1 IMNQR
6 NIWQRIVGTIV
17 TVVVLGGAIYFFT
30 MSKSQQSAP
39 REAIMLDA
47 SSAKSTYKAG
57 EEIRV
62 DAHLKNSGEVD
73 TCVSTMGAGNIRTVS
88 FTRDGESVE
97 TRSTPVYFIT
107 SFDKMLEVSLVPV
120 KPGESL
126 DIMLSSELDDGL
138 QKQALRTT
146 SLDDGRGIAM
156 FYDIETPGDYQLK
169 LVYEYP
175 GPKSSN
181 CAHVFGEET
190 NIAVVTF
197 TVIP

>member
-1 IMNQR
+1 M
-6 NIWQRIVGTIV
+6 
-17 TVVVLGGAIYFFT
+17 VVVLGGAIYFFT
-30 MSKSQQSAP
+30 MSKSQQPAP
-39 REAIMLDA
+39 REAITLDA
-47 SSAKSTYKAG
+47 SSDKSTYKAG

-62 DAHLKNSGEVD
+62 DAHLNNSGEVD
-73 TCVSTMGAGNIRTVS
+73 TCVSNMGAGNIRAVS

-107 SFDKMLEVSLVPV
+107 SFDKMLEASLVPI
-120 KPGESL
+120 KPGERL

-138 QKQALRTT
+138 QKQALRIT

-156 FYDIETPGDYQLK
+156 FYDTETPGDYQLK
-169 LVYEYP
+169 LAYEYP
-175 GPKSSN
+175 GPKSPN

-190 NIAVVTF
+190 NTAVVTF